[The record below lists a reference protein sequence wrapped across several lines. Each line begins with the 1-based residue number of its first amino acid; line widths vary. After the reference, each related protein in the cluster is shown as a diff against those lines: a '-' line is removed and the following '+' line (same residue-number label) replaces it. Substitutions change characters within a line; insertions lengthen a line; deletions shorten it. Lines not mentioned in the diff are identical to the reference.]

1 MWRPPRAVLAP
12 ETVGQR
18 MRPIQHTDAL
28 QPSGPENQFTP
39 AVAGG
44 NGRNDR
50 RHTGGCQRLRNGR
63 LGQYSRTYANTGGPA
78 MTDTSYAHLTDKD
91 GVVTVTFN
99 RPDKHNAIS
108 DAMTGLLWKAVRD
121 LQTRDDLGA
130 MVIRAVGPYFTA
142 GIDISGIDISERT
155 PSQYLRDYREHTALY
170 DAFEQLDRPVIL
182 AAQGHCF
189 GAGVEMAA
197 SCDFRFAAPSAT
209 FALPEINL
217 AVIPGSG
224 GISRLARLVGPQWVK
239 WLAMAGQSIDA
250 ERAREIGLVH
260 EVYPDADFHDRV
272 HAFAR
277 HLAGLPRQAVGIA
290 KLAVDLCE
298 NTDPTSARQVEQIAN
313 AVLAFGDEHKQRVA
327 EFNERGGRRQ
337 QRS

>member
-1 MWRPPRAVLAP
+1 
-12 ETVGQR
+12 
-18 MRPIQHTDAL
+18 
-28 QPSGPENQFTP
+28 
-39 AVAGG
+39 
-44 NGRNDR
+44 
-50 RHTGGCQRLRNGR
+50 
-63 LGQYSRTYANTGGPA
+63 
-78 MTDTSYAHLTDKD
+78 MTDTSHAHLTDKD

-99 RPDKHNAIS
+99 RLDKHNAIS

-170 DAFEQLDRPVIL
+170 DAFERLDRPVIL

-209 FALPEINL
+209 FRLPEIKL

-224 GISRLARLVGPQWVK
+224 GISRLSRLVGPQWVK

-260 EVYPDADFHDRV
+260 EVYPDAEFHDRV

-277 HLAGLPRQAVGIA
+277 NLAGLPRQAVGIA

-337 QRS
+337 HRS